1 MAWGY
6 GSRFPYVSK
15 AERLRK
21 AERAKAKLRKKKG
34 ADMEPIELS
43 GKEIARTWW
52 GKSWNQNLERYS
64 DYDNRLP
71 QGRAYVRNGSIL
83 DLKIVPNLITALV
96 SGSRA
101 EPYRVEIRIKQLKKK
116 DEQALMRRSRSSL
129 DSMQSLLSGEF
140 PSDL

>member
-1 MAWGY
+1 
-6 GSRFPYVSK
+6 
-15 AERLRK
+15 
-21 AERAKAKLRKKKG
+21 
-34 ADMEPIELS
+34 MEPIELS